1 LFSFFFLL
9 LFLLLLLLGTA
20 FPLCRAIAAGFVR
33 SPASCLP
40 QVLFLLLLQLFLL
53 LGDGT
58 GSPALLSFL
67 ASSSFR
73 N

>member
-1 LFSFFFLL
+1 LFSFFFFLL
-9 LFLLLLLLGTA
+9 LFLLLGTA
-20 FPLCRAIAAGFVR
+20 FPFCRAIAAGFER

-40 QVLFLLLLQLFLL
+40 QVLFLLLLQLLLL

-73 N
+73 Y